1 MFILKPIKNLKGIA
15 MDIEQKDKGV
25 IAVILKRFEHE
36 RYPHMQQLKAKV
48 DSGAVLD
55 DKDIEY
61 LGKVFE
67 DAHQILALI
76 TRHPEYGTL
85 VKSGIEMYE
94 EIMSKSQLN
103 SKSG

>member
-1 MFILKPIKNLKGIA
+1 
-15 MDIEQKDKGV
+15 
-25 IAVILKRFEHE
+25 
-36 RYPHMQQLKAKV
+36 MQQLKAKV

-55 DKDIEY
+55 DKDIKY

-67 DAHQILALI
+67 DAHQILAII

-94 EIMSKSQLN
+94 NIMSKSQLN